1 MKTKSSMLVAFIL
14 CCIIGTADI
23 HAQSILPGTTFKNI
37 YEMLQTVPGLD
48 VKINGRGGTV
58 VIRGVSSLTRQA
70 QPLFVVDGS
79 IYSGDIMSIN
89 PQEVENIV
97 VLKDAASTTAY
108 GTQGSAGVIQIT
120 LKKGAARTTAVVAEA
135 HTESAYKYF
144 IDRKIKLRVF
154 GLDDNV
160 IIEGV
165 IEKQQGDSVLV
176 LKKRKNE
183 LLVPIKNI
191 KRVEMMPAD

>member
-1 MKTKSSMLVAFIL
+1 MLVTLVLLACML
-14 CCIIGTADI
+14 AGAAG
-23 HAQSILPGTTFKNI
+23 AQNITTGTTFRNI

-48 VKINGRGGTV
+48 VKINGRGGSV
-58 VIRGVSSLTRQA
+58 IIRGVSSLTRQA
-70 QPLFVVDGS
+70 QPLYVVDGS
-79 IYSGDIMSIN
+79 IYSADIMTIN
-89 PQEVENIV
+89 PQEVESIV

-120 LKKGAARTTAVVAEA
+120 LKKGTVRKPNVVAES

-144 IDRKIKLRVF
+144 IDHKTKLRVF
-154 GLDDNV
+154 GLDNSV

-176 LKKRKNE
+176 FKKRRND

-191 KRVEMMPAD
+191 KRVEMMPAE